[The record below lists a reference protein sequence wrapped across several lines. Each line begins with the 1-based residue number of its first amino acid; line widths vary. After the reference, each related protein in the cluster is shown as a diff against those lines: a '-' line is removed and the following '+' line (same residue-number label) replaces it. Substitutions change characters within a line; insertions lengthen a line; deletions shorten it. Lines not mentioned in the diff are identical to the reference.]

1 MSSQL
6 GTHAAVK
13 ESRFPHV
20 VLYRLRLMLEVGMG
34 RQALPVSLG
43 STVRGLFA
51 ARWIWMTRGLRWDVP
66 PITLTREE
74 VFETEY
80 RLDPN

>member
-6 GTHAAVK
+6 CTRAAVK

-20 VLYRLRLMLEVGMG
+20 VLYRLRLMLEGGVG

-51 ARWIWMTRGLRWDVP
+51 ARWLW
-66 PITLTREE
+66 
-74 VFETEY
+74 
-80 RLDPN
+80 